1 MVDERVPAKSSYTEV
16 QQHDRTKNDLVKIA
30 AAQGGL
36 NASTMCLR
44 VENTM
49 RPTRK
54 VEETDSGVRLPS
66 PKRRL

>member
-1 MVDERVPAKSSYTEV
+1 MVDECVPAKSSYTEV

-30 AAQGGL
+30 AAQEGL

-44 VENTM
+44 VENT